1 MTFHIHGSLLLW
13 QERLAGNQFK
23 EENVFMK
30 NWKKF
35 AALGMA
41 AVMAAGTL
49 AGCGGGKDSGG
60 AGAGDATT
68 QAEAGDKP
76 EAKEDAGADKAE
88 AKDEGGSD
96 SGEKKEVYVFI
107 RDRGDLSYWDSMA
120 EGSDRAVKD
129 FADRANVHVVET
141 TADIQANLQAM
152 YEAADAGADLI
163 ITASDF
169 KDNLVEVS
177 NEYPDIAFTIIS
189 ENVLDQCENGTVY
202 GVDFATA
209 QAAYLGGIVAADI
222 AANGAGDVEATNVI
236 GFVGGMD
243 ESLPIQE
250 YLWGYIQGA
259 KAYNPDVKIVYN
271 YVGAWNDPD
280 TAKTQSMTQYNDAG
294 AAVIFACAGGSGN
307 GVHNASAEAK
317 KFVLG
322 VDSDQS
328 LLYADDKDIQDRFAT
343 SVVKEVGTA
352 IYNVIGQYLEE
363 GTLPDGEY
371 EIVGLADGA
380 VGIVEGAAL
389 DGVLSDEGKA
399 KLEEA
404 KAGISDGSITVE
416 SAIGREQDEI
426 KAFITEN
433 CQ

>member
-1 MTFHIHGSLLLW
+1 
-13 QERLAGNQFK
+13 
-23 EENVFMK
+23 MK
-30 NWKKF
+30 NWKKL
-35 AALGMA
+35 AALGMT
-41 AVMAAGTL
+41 VLMTAGVF
-49 AGCGGGKDSGG
+49 AGCGSSNGGDAGKDQSSGQSSSDQENTSDTQ
-60 AGAGDATT
+60 GDGT
-68 QAEAGDKP
+68 DN
-76 EAKEDAGADKAE
+76 ADT
-88 AKDEGGSD
+88 D

-120 EGSDRAVKD
+120 EGSDRAVTD
-129 FADRANVHVVET
+129 YADRANVHVAET

-177 NEYPDIAFTIIS
+177 NEYPDISFVIVS
-189 ENVLDQCENGTVY
+189 EDVIDQCENDNVY
-202 GVDFATA
+202 GIDFATA

-259 KAYNPDVKIVYN
+259 KAYNPDIKIVYN

-317 KFVLG
+317 KYVFG

-328 LLYADDKDIQDRFAT
+328 LLYEDDKDIQERFAT
-343 SVVKEVGTA
+343 SVVKEIGNA
-352 IYNVIGQYLEE
+352 IYNVIGQYLDE
-363 GTLPDGEY
+363 GTLPYGEY
-371 EIVGLADGA
+371 KIVGLADEA
-380 VGIVEGAAL
+380 VGIVEGAVL
-389 DGVLSDEGKA
+389 DGLLSEEGKA

-404 KAGISDGSITVE
+404 KAGIADGSVTVN

-426 KAFITEN
+426 KAFINDN

>member
-1 MTFHIHGSLLLW
+1 
-13 QERLAGNQFK
+13 
-23 EENVFMK
+23 MK
-30 NWKKF
+30 NWKKL
-35 AALGMA
+35 AALGMT
-41 AVMAAGTL
+41 VLMTAGVF
-49 AGCGGGKDSGG
+49 AGCASSNGGDAGKDQSSDQSSSDQENTSDTQ
-60 AGAGDATT
+60 GDGT
-68 QAEAGDKP
+68 DN
-76 EAKEDAGADKAE
+76 ADT
-88 AKDEGGSD
+88 D

-120 EGSDRAVKD
+120 EGSDRAVTD
-129 FADRANVHVVET
+129 YADRANVHVAET

-177 NEYPDIAFTIIS
+177 NEYPDISFVIIS
-189 ENVLDQCENGTVY
+189 EDVIDQCENDNVY
-202 GVDFATA
+202 GIDFATA

-259 KAYNPDVKIVYN
+259 KAYNPDIKIVYN

-317 KFVLG
+317 KYVFG

-328 LLYADDKDIQDRFAT
+328 LLYEDDKDIQERFAT
-343 SVVKEVGTA
+343 SVVKEIGNA
-352 IYNVIGQYLEE
+352 IYNVIGQYLDE
-363 GTLPDGEY
+363 GTLPYGEY
-371 EIVGLADGA
+371 KIVGLADEA
-380 VGIVEGAAL
+380 VGIVEGAVL
-389 DGVLSDEGKA
+389 DGLLSEEGKA

-404 KAGISDGSITVE
+404 KAGIADGSVTVN

-426 KAFITEN
+426 KAFINDN

>member
-1 MTFHIHGSLLLW
+1 
-13 QERLAGNQFK
+13 
-23 EENVFMK
+23 MK
-30 NWKKF
+30 NWKRF

-41 AVMAAGTL
+41 VAVTGGMMT
-49 AGCGGGKDSGG
+49 GCGGSDT
-60 AGAGDATT
+60 AEETATAAAAADGET
-68 QAEAGDKP
+68 TEAAEVA
-76 EAKEDAGADKAE
+76 
-88 AKDEGGSD
+88 D
-96 SGEKKEVYVFI
+96 SGEKTEIYVFI

-120 EGSDRAVKD
+120 EGADRAVTD
-129 FADRANVHVVET
+129 YADRANVHVVET
-141 TADIQANLQAM
+141 TADVQANLQAM

-169 KDNLVEVS
+169 KDNVVEVS
-177 NEYPDIAFTIIS
+177 NEYADIAFTIIS
-189 ENVLDQCENGTVY
+189 EDIIDQCENGNVY
-202 GVDFATA
+202 GVDFATS

-222 AANGAGDVEATNVI
+222 AATGTDTVEASNVI

-307 GVHNASAEAK
+307 GVHNAAAEAGK
-317 KFVLG
+317 YVLG

-328 LLYADDKDIQDRFAT
+328 LLYADDQDIQSRFAT
-343 SVVKEVGTA
+343 SVVKEVGNA
-352 IYNVIGQYLEE
+352 IYNVIGRYLDE
-363 GTLPDGEY
+363 GTLPFGEY
-371 EIVGLADGA
+371 EIMGLADGA
-380 VGIVEGAAL
+380 VGIVENEVL
-389 DGVLSDEGKA
+389 DAVLSDQGKEALEAAKEGIA
-399 KLEEA
+399 
-404 KAGISDGSITVE
+404 DGSLTVN
-416 SAIGREQDEI
+416 SAIGKEQDEI
-426 KAFITEN
+426 KAFIADN

>member
-1 MTFHIHGSLLLW
+1 
-13 QERLAGNQFK
+13 
-23 EENVFMK
+23 MK
-30 NWKKF
+30 NWKRF

-41 AVMAAGTL
+41 VAVTGGMMT
-49 AGCGGGKDSGG
+49 GCGGSDT
-60 AGAGDATT
+60 AEETT
-68 QAEAGDKP
+68 TAAAADGETTEAAEVA
-76 EAKEDAGADKAE
+76 
-88 AKDEGGSD
+88 D
-96 SGEKKEVYVFI
+96 SGEKKEIYVFI

-120 EGSDRAVKD
+120 EGADRAVTD
-129 FADRANVHVVET
+129 YADRANVHVVET
-141 TADIQANLQAM
+141 TADVQANLQAM

-169 KDNLVEVS
+169 KDNVVEVS
-177 NEYPDIAFTIIS
+177 NEYADIAFTIIS
-189 ENVLDQCENGTVY
+189 EDIIDQCENGNVY
-202 GVDFATA
+202 GVDFATS

-222 AANGAGDVEATNVI
+222 AATGTDTVEASNVI

-307 GVHNASAEAK
+307 GVHNAAAEAGK
-317 KFVLG
+317 YVLG

-328 LLYADDKDIQDRFAT
+328 LLYADDQDIQSRFAT
-343 SVVKEVGTA
+343 SVVKEVGNA
-352 IYNVIGQYLEE
+352 IYNVIGRYLDE
-363 GTLPDGEY
+363 GTLPFGEY
-371 EIVGLADGA
+371 EIMGLADGA
-380 VGIVEGAAL
+380 VGIVENEVL
-389 DGVLSDEGKA
+389 DAVLSDQGKEALEAAKEGIA
-399 KLEEA
+399 
-404 KAGISDGSITVE
+404 DGSLTVN
-416 SAIGREQDEI
+416 SAIGKEQDEI
-426 KAFITEN
+426 KAFIADN

>member
-1 MTFHIHGSLLLW
+1 MT
-13 QERLAGNQFK
+13 
-23 EENVFMK
+23 
-30 NWKKF
+30 
-35 AALGMA
+35 
-41 AVMAAGTL
+41 
-49 AGCGGGKDSGG
+49 GK
-60 AGAGDATT
+60 
-68 QAEAGDKP
+68 
-76 EAKEDAGADKAE
+76 
-88 AKDEGGSD
+88 
-96 SGEKKEVYVFI
+96 KKEIYVFI

-120 EGSDRAVKD
+120 EGGDRAVTD
-129 FADRANVHVVET
+129 YADRANIHVVET

-189 ENVLDQCENGTVY
+189 ENVIDQCENGNVY
-202 GVDFATA
+202 GVDFATS

-222 AANGAGDVEATNVI
+222 ATNGTDKVEPSNVI

-243 ESLPIQE
+243 ESLPVQE

-259 KAYNPDVKIVYN
+259 KAFNPDIKIIYN

-294 AAVIFACAGGSGN
+294 ANVIFACAGGSGN
-307 GVHNASAEAK
+307 GVHNASAEAGK
-317 KFVLG
+317 YVIG

-328 LLYADDKDIQDRFAT
+328 LMYADDKEIQDCFAT
-343 SVVKEVGTA
+343 SIVKEVGNA
-352 IYNVIGQYLEE
+352 IYNVIGQYLDN
-363 GTLPDGEY
+363 GSLPYGEY
-371 EIVGLADGA
+371 EIVGLAEGS

-389 DGVLSDEGKA
+389 EGVLSEDGKKA
-399 KLEEA
+399 LEEA
-404 KAGISDGSITVE
+404 KAGISDGSVTVN
-416 SAIGREQDEI
+416 SAIGKEQDEI
-426 KAFITEN
+426 KAYINDN

>member
-1 MTFHIHGSLLLW
+1 
-13 QERLAGNQFK
+13 
-23 EENVFMK
+23 
-30 NWKKF
+30 
-35 AALGMA
+35 
-41 AVMAAGTL
+41 
-49 AGCGGGKDSGG
+49 
-60 AGAGDATT
+60 
-68 QAEAGDKP
+68 
-76 EAKEDAGADKAE
+76 
-88 AKDEGGSD
+88 
-96 SGEKKEVYVFI
+96 
-107 RDRGDLSYWDSMA
+107 
-120 EGSDRAVKD
+120 
-129 FADRANVHVVET
+129 
-141 TADIQANLQAM
+141 
-152 YEAADAGADLI
+152 
-163 ITASDF
+163 
-169 KDNLVEVS
+169 
-177 NEYPDIAFTIIS
+177 
-189 ENVLDQCENGTVY
+189 
-202 GVDFATA
+202 
-209 QAAYLGGIVAADI
+209 
-222 AANGAGDVEATNVI
+222 
-236 GFVGGMD
+236 
-243 ESLPIQE
+243 
-250 YLWGYIQGA
+250 
-259 KAYNPDVKIVYN
+259 
-271 YVGAWNDPD
+271 
-280 TAKTQSMTQYNDAG
+280 MTQYNDAG

-352 IYNVIGQYLEE
+352 IYNVIGQYLDE
-363 GTLPDGEY
+363 GTLPYGEY

>member
-1 MTFHIHGSLLLW
+1 
-13 QERLAGNQFK
+13 
-23 EENVFMK
+23 MK
-30 NWKKF
+30 NWKRF

-41 AVMAAGTL
+41 VAVTGGMMT
-49 AGCGGGKDSGG
+49 GCGGSDT
-60 AGAGDATT
+60 AEETATAAAADGET
-68 QAEAGDKP
+68 TEAAEVA
-76 EAKEDAGADKAE
+76 
-88 AKDEGGSD
+88 D
-96 SGEKKEVYVFI
+96 SGEKKEIYVFI

-120 EGSDRAVKD
+120 EGADRAVTD
-129 FADRANVHVVET
+129 YADRANVHVVET
-141 TADIQANLQAM
+141 TADVQANLQAM

-169 KDNLVEVS
+169 KDNVVEVS
-177 NEYPDIAFTIIS
+177 NEYADIAFTIIS
-189 ENVLDQCENGTVY
+189 EDIIDQCENGNVY
-202 GVDFATA
+202 GVDFATS

-222 AANGAGDVEATNVI
+222 AATGTDTVEASNVI

-307 GVHNASAEAK
+307 GVHNAAAEAGK
-317 KFVLG
+317 YVLG

-328 LLYADDKDIQDRFAT
+328 LLYADDQDIQSRFAT
-343 SVVKEVGTA
+343 SVVKEVGNA
-352 IYNVIGQYLEE
+352 IYNVIGRYLDE
-363 GTLPDGEY
+363 GTLPFGEY
-371 EIVGLADGA
+371 EIMGLADGA
-380 VGIVEGAAL
+380 VGIVENEVL
-389 DGVLSDEGKA
+389 DAVLSDQGKEALEAAKEGIA
-399 KLEEA
+399 
-404 KAGISDGSITVE
+404 DGSLTVN
-416 SAIGREQDEI
+416 SAIGKEQDEI
-426 KAFITEN
+426 KAFIADN

>member
-1 MTFHIHGSLLLW
+1 
-13 QERLAGNQFK
+13 
-23 EENVFMK
+23 MK
-30 NWKKF
+30 NWKRF

-41 AVMAAGTL
+41 VAVTGGMMT
-49 AGCGGGKDSGG
+49 GCGGSDT
-60 AGAGDATT
+60 AEETT
-68 QAEAGDKP
+68 TAAAAADGETTEAAEVA
-76 EAKEDAGADKAE
+76 
-88 AKDEGGSD
+88 D
-96 SGEKKEVYVFI
+96 SGEKKEIYVFI

-120 EGSDRAVKD
+120 EGADRAVTD
-129 FADRANVHVVET
+129 YADRANVHVVET
-141 TADIQANLQAM
+141 TADVQANLQAM

-169 KDNLVEVS
+169 KDNVVEVS
-177 NEYPDIAFTIIS
+177 NEYADIAFTIIS
-189 ENVLDQCENGTVY
+189 EDIIDQCENGNVY
-202 GVDFATA
+202 GVDFATS

-222 AANGAGDVEATNVI
+222 AATGTDTVEASNVI

-307 GVHNASAEAK
+307 GVHNAAAEAGK
-317 KFVLG
+317 YVLG

-328 LLYADDKDIQDRFAT
+328 LLYADDQDIQSRFAT
-343 SVVKEVGTA
+343 SVVKEVGNA
-352 IYNVIGQYLEE
+352 IYNVIGRYLDE
-363 GTLPDGEY
+363 GTLPFGEY
-371 EIVGLADGA
+371 EIMGLADGA
-380 VGIVEGAAL
+380 VGIVENEAL
-389 DGVLSDEGKA
+389 DAVLSDQGKEALEAAKEGIA
-399 KLEEA
+399 
-404 KAGISDGSITVE
+404 DGSLTVN
-416 SAIGREQDEI
+416 SAIGKEQDEI
-426 KAFITEN
+426 KAFIADN

>member
-1 MTFHIHGSLLLW
+1 
-13 QERLAGNQFK
+13 
-23 EENVFMK
+23 MK
-30 NWKKF
+30 NWKRF

-41 AVMAAGTL
+41 VAVTGGMMT
-49 AGCGGGKDSGG
+49 GCGGSDT
-60 AGAGDATT
+60 AEETT
-68 QAEAGDKP
+68 TVAAAADGETTEAAEVA
-76 EAKEDAGADKAE
+76 
-88 AKDEGGSD
+88 D
-96 SGEKKEVYVFI
+96 SGEKKEIYVFI

-120 EGSDRAVKD
+120 EGADRAVTD
-129 FADRANVHVVET
+129 YADRANVHVVET
-141 TADIQANLQAM
+141 TADVQANLQAM

-169 KDNLVEVS
+169 KDNVVEVS
-177 NEYPDIAFTIIS
+177 NEYADIAFTIIS
-189 ENVLDQCENGTVY
+189 EDIIDQCENGNVY
-202 GVDFATA
+202 GVDFATS

-222 AANGAGDVEATNVI
+222 AATGTDTVEASNVI

-307 GVHNASAEAK
+307 GVHNAAAEAGK
-317 KFVLG
+317 YVLG

-328 LLYADDKDIQDRFAT
+328 LLYADDQDIQSRFAT
-343 SVVKEVGTA
+343 SVVKEVGNA
-352 IYNVIGQYLEE
+352 IYNVIGRYLDE
-363 GTLPDGEY
+363 GTLPFGEY
-371 EIVGLADGA
+371 EIMGLADGA
-380 VGIVEGAAL
+380 VGIVENEVL
-389 DGVLSDEGKA
+389 DAVLSDQGKEALEAAKEGIA
-399 KLEEA
+399 
-404 KAGISDGSITVE
+404 DGSLTVN
-416 SAIGREQDEI
+416 SAIGKEQDEI
-426 KAFITEN
+426 KAFIADN